1 MLHPWLLHYSN
12 TPCSGACFYK
22 ASFTVNKPADTY
34 LDTSELAKGFVWI
47 NGHPLGR
54 FWGVGPQKA
63 LYLPGPWLKAG
74 ANELVVFDLSGKSGL
89 RVEGQTTMVLD
100 GAVSKDPLSANAH

>member
-1 MLHPWLLHYSN
+1 
-12 TPCSGACFYK
+12 
-22 ASFTVNKPADTY
+22 
-34 LDTSELAKGFVWI
+34 
-47 NGHPLGR
+47 
-54 FWGVGPQKA
+54 
-63 LYLPGPWLKAG
+63 LPGPWLKAG